1 MTTRMNMV
9 GEGGVI
15 LETDSPP
22 ARDGNTWLFGMSWDD
37 ADTLLD
43 RLERARLHW
52 RGPVE
57 ARSRAWQAYDCIEA
71 AMDRMERVDNE
82 DARVALSCLR
92 EARMH
97 LEQSLKGLN
106 PKEADE

>member
-1 MTTRMNMV
+1 MTRMNMA
-9 GEGGVI
+9 GEGGVF
-15 LETDSPP
+15 LETVSPP
-22 ARDGNTWLFGMSWDD
+22 ARDGDAWLFGMSWDD
-37 ADTLLD
+37 ADALLD

-52 RGPVE
+52 RGPVK

-71 AMDRMERVDNE
+71 AISRMERVDDE
-82 DARVALSCLR
+82 DARVALLYLL

>member
-1 MTTRMNMV
+1 MTRMSMV
-9 GEGGVI
+9 GEGGVF
-15 LETDSPP
+15 LETVSPP
-22 ARDGNTWLFGMSWDD
+22 ARDGNAWLFGMSWDD
-37 ADTLLD
+37 ADALLD
-43 RLERARLHW
+43 ELERARLHW

-71 AMDRMERVDNE
+71 AISRMESGDSA
-82 DARVALSCLR
+82 DAQVALLHLL
-92 EARMH
+92 EARRH

>member
-9 GEGGVI
+9 GEGGVF
-15 LETDSPP
+15 LETTSPP
-22 ARDGNTWLFGMSWDD
+22 ARDGDAWLFGMSWDD
-37 ADTLLD
+37 ADALLD
-43 RLERARLHW
+43 ELERARLRW

-71 AMDRMERVDNE
+71 AIDRMERVDSE
-82 DARVALSCLR
+82 DARVALLHLL
-92 EARMH
+92 EARTH